1 MLSSPLVTPSSAL
14 RVSELSV
21 PSTIAMTR
29 YLSSSEPSSI
39 TGRLPGH
46 RFVRWR
52 ARVAF
57 RSPKVLCDEVVDAQS
72 RRTDAAVLVEALEID
87 RVLAFDDLARLAEQ
101 EAVHLAR
108 VRCPRV
114 EHHAIAVQA
123 VREGQSTAAFH
134 PGLGFFLRGHG
145 PAHESLDL
153 VLAVD
158 REAVMFPIDLADQ
171 DARPI
176 AEAQLGEG
184 WLRHQV
190 VHRQAQGDV
199 GFCARNTFSSGG
211 GATAAALILPWTGAI
226 AAFSVSARHAASRL
240 ACSGCSHPL
249 LESRPRPQR
258 FQSAKKSDRTVT
270 CSERVASSE

>member
-199 GFCARNTFSSGG
+199 GVLRPEHLQFRGRSDRSGADLAVDGGHCGFLRERTARR
-211 GATAAALILPWTGAI
+211 
-226 AAFSVSARHAASRL
+226 VAASLLRL
-240 ACSGCSHPL
+240 LP
-249 LESRPRPQR
+249 
-258 FQSAKKSDRTVT
+258 SA
-270 CSERVASSE
+270 A